1 MAIIKKHKKPVVLWV
16 EGRKD
21 FADYLRDLAENAGL
35 PAYREMG
42 RCVTVLKGIKQH
54 FAKKPAD

>member
-1 MAIIKKHKKPVVLWV
+1 V

-21 FADYLRDLAENAGL
+21 FAEHLRDLVENAGL

-42 RCVTVLKGIKQH
+42 RCVTVLEGIKKH
-54 FAKKPAD
+54 FAKKPAK

>member
-1 MAIIKKHKKPVVLWV
+1 V

-21 FADYLRDLAENAGL
+21 FAEHMRNMVENAGL
-35 PAYREMG
+35 PAYREME

-54 FAKKPAD
+54 FTKKPIA